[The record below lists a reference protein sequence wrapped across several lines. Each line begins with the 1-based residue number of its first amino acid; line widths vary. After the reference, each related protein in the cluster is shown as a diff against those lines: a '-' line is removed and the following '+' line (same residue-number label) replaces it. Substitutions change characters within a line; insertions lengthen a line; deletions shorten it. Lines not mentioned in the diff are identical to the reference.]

1 MIFYK
6 KAKRREKMTIHE
18 RIKNTRQNK
27 LMSLSE
33 FAKAVGVTSPAAAKW
48 EENGTPRLN
57 KLDKIA
63 KVLGVSVEYLQH
75 GTTTNTQNGNYT
87 IGGHNINGNVSIGE
101 INRYNTHL
109 DNDCGK
115 NINHI
120 THDIKLK
127 SMPLLDI
134 DEAIQFI
141 LFPEE
146 NAEKI
151 KNTTERIVAF
161 VNIYHE
167 TIGIKVSDNNVKN
180 ISNNQIIIG
189 NEAVIEPAV
198 RPRNNEFVLV
208 ALNARHESRRG
219 IFAQLK
225 IDLASGQR
233 YLLTDDTPAPIK
245 MPVGAVICGV
255 LIQTKCNH
263 IDNAVVISRHENNYN
278 VWETEER
285 VESHEESL

>member
-1 MIFYK
+1 
-6 KAKRREKMTIHE
+6 MTIHQ
-18 RIKNTRQNK
+18 RIKELRESKCLT
-27 LMSLSE
+27 LSD
-33 FAKAVGVTSPAAAKW
+33 FANQVGVSYQAAGKW

-57 KLDKIA
+57 KIDKIA
-63 KVLGVSVEYLQH
+63 QVLGVSVEYLRH
-75 GTTTNTQNGNYT
+75 GTTNNTQNGNYT
-87 IGGHNINGNVSIGE
+87 IGGNNINGNVHIGE
-101 INRYNTHL
+101 LNRYNTHL
-109 DNDCGK
+109 DNDCGQK
-115 NINHI
+115 INQI
-120 THDIKLK
+120 THDITLK

-134 DEAIQFI
+134 DEAIQLI
-141 LFPEE
+141 LFPKE

-189 NEAVIEPAV
+189 NEAVVEPAV

-208 ALNARHESRRG
+208 ALNAHHESRRG

-225 IDLASGQR
+225 INLDGQR
-233 YLLTDDTPAPIK
+233 YLLTDDTPTPIK

-255 LIQTKCNH
+255 VIQTKCNQ
-263 IDNAVVISRHENNYN
+263 IDNAVVISRHEENYN

-285 VESHEESL
+285 AENYEEHL